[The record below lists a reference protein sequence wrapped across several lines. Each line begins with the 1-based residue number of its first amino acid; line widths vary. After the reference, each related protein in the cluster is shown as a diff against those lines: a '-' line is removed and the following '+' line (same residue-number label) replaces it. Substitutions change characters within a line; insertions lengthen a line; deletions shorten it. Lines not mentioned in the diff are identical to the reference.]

1 MKMPHELLHIIL
13 KDLSS
18 RDIVNLRLVT
28 RAYKQR
34 SVVLSRDRL
43 LDDVPWLWE
52 VNDLPAGE
60 YDWYDWYRMYN
71 MMKHC
76 WLQLKWLK
84 NRKRIWKD
92 ITEIVTRIENHRNK
106 GKITDE

>member
-1 MKMPHELLHIIL
+1 MKMPHGLLHIIL

-52 VNDLPAGE
+52 VNDLPTGE
-60 YDWYDWYRMYN
+60 YDWYRMYN
-71 MMKHC
+71 MVKHC
-76 WLQLKWLK
+76 ALQLKGLK
-84 NRKRIWKD
+84 NRKRVWKD
-92 ITEIVTRIENHRNK
+92 ITEIVTKIENYWSE